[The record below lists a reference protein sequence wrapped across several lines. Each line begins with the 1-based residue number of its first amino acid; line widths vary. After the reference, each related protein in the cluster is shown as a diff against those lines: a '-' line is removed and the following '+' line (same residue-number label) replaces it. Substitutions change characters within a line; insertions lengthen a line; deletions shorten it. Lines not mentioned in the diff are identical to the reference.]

1 MDSSQKGPEVVI
13 KTDATDQS
21 LREESKDINRDEW
34 SLEESFGEMWCQA
47 FINRVEYDMYSELN
61 RDETATWSWSDP
73 DIEDREQIQSED
85 DTNHSEAT
93 TLDLGYW
100 DQDDYSDEDFL
111 VAPSTSLRMTSECND
126 TFDNANKRTFEASED
141 DVEFLRSE
149 VKKAEAETAFML
161 AYKNREATAKRHCH
175 INA

>member
-1 MDSSQKGPEVVI
+1 MVSSQKGPEVAI
-13 KTDATDQS
+13 KTDAPDQN

-34 SLEESFGEMWCQA
+34 SLGETFGEMWCQA
-47 FINRVEYDMYSELN
+47 LTNRVEYDMYSELK

-85 DTNHSEAT
+85 DTNHSEKT

-100 DQDDYSDEDFL
+100 DQDDCSDEDFL
-111 VAPSTSLRMTSECND
+111 IPLSTSLGTSECD
-126 TFDNANKRTFEASED
+126 RYHYLCQEERTFTSED

-149 VKKAEAETAFML
+149 VQKAEAETAFIL